1 MGDVNSRICPMVHK
15 NFHETVCFVCT
26 TLGCVLLI
34 HSCLYGKH
42 TLVKKTKKETVP
54 LTQLLFY
61 SVTLCHT
68 LLIPVSCS
76 LSNHRLFLKL
86 ACSYLLSFSS
96 YSYSFSNCSCYFLLP
111 MVLFCFYFIGFFFL
125 LFFSL
130 QFLHQR
136 ALCSGRPL
144 SMWST
149 SPVILPLV
157 ALILMLLIKEKKIL
171 ASNDVRTLLFDM
183 FTLPTSTWLL
193 SYKKSPHYYYF
204 FKQFWIIHSPLGP
217 LSLLLPSTSF
227 ANFR

>member
-1 MGDVNSRICPMVHK
+1 MHLHLNCFLFFLFFQGEHSSTIEKSYFCKRKKKNKVWKEWYERPPLAQEMGGVNSRICPMVHK

-86 ACSYLLSFSS
+86 ACSYLLSFLS
-96 YSYSFSNCSCYFLLP
+96 YSYPFSNCSSYFLLP
-111 MVLFCFYFIGFFFL
+111 MVLFCFYFIVFFNCFL
-125 LFFSL
+125 VFSSCTRGHFVLDDLCPCEVLVPLFYHW
-130 QFLHQR
+130 LH
-136 ALCSGRPL
+136 
-144 SMWST
+144 
-149 SPVILPLV
+149 
-157 ALILMLLIKEKKIL
+157 
-171 ASNDVRTLLFDM
+171 
-183 FTLPTSTWLL
+183 
-193 SYKKSPHYYYF
+193 
-204 FKQFWIIHSPLGP
+204 
-217 LSLLLPSTSF
+217 
-227 ANFR
+227 